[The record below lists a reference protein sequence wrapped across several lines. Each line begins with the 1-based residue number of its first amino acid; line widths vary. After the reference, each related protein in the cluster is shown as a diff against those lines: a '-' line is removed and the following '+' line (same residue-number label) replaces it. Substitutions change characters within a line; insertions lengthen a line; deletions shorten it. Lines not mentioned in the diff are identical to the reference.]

1 MNKVAPIRASSAPV
15 EERVAGLDW
24 ARIAAELAERGCAT
38 TGPVLT
44 RTECEDL
51 AAGYD
56 TDASFR
62 SRVVMARHGFG
73 RGEYKYYAY
82 PLPDPIA
89 ALRATLYPRLA
100 PIANQ
105 W

>member
-1 MNKVAPIRASSAPV
+1 MNKVSPIRARSAPV
-15 EERVAGLDW
+15 EERVARLDW
-24 ARIAAELAERGCAT
+24 RRIAADLAERGCAS

-44 RTECEDL
+44 RPECEDI

-73 RGEYKYYAY
+73 RGAYKYYAY
-82 PLPDPIA
+82 PLPDLIA
-89 ALRATLYPRLA
+89 ALRTTLYPRLA
-100 PIANQ
+100 PVAHQ
-105 W
+105 